1 MTDRTHK
8 VTNPYSCQSA
18 MLNDKELYYYVI
30 VKNAEKDE
38 DYKLMQKGLDKFS
51 RLYPQAY
58 MTLLDQQL
66 ASRRALRA
74 LRGGFPFNSGNH
86 FQPGI

>member
-8 VTNPYSCQSA
+8 VTNPYSGQSA

-38 DYKLMQKGLDKFS
+38 DYKLMQKDLDELEVS
-51 RLYPQAY
+51 YSAPY
-58 MTLLDQQL
+58 MTLLDW
-66 ASRRALRA
+66 
-74 LRGGFPFNSGNH
+74 
-86 FQPGI
+86 

>member
-1 MTDRTHK
+1 MGDIKCLNHKKEQLTTPIRFSRITIMTDRTHK
-8 VTNPYSCQSA
+8 VTNPYSGQSA

-51 RLYPQAY
+51 RLNPKAY
-58 MTLLDQQL
+58 MTLLD
-66 ASRRALRA
+66 
-74 LRGGFPFNSGNH
+74 
-86 FQPGI
+86 